1 MKRIVLALIAVAAHP
16 AAAQDTG
23 RSPSDVGRPPTFY
36 GHPALKGCIVE
47 RVKLVA
53 SGNADTPLIDPLPYS
68 APRPGTANTSQ
79 QGPVNGPEPGSNPA
93 TIFTGYA
100 FEYHSDLN
108 GVNGCTSQQYRQYL
122 QVELDKTTGA
132 IASVKGT
139 GMDPSVKVWQTD
151 NVPPGRTAPLARSIF
166 DLTTSSKPYP
176 LLGGIVA
183 EGTPSRIHWLDVPGY
198 TAPAGGAGMNT
209 AHAFVQIAL
218 LKSVTYGSN
227 HDHGGYCLSGHTVV
241 VDLATGDAMAP
252 AAVTAMFGR
261 AAAGKQPSK
270 LQAQAATALRSTPA
284 NGGYQGTANPEFREL
299 ICTTF

>member
-1 MKRIVLALIAVAAHP
+1 M
-16 AAAQDTG
+16 
-23 RSPSDVGRPPTFY
+23 
-36 GHPALKGCIVE
+36 
-47 RVKLVA
+47 
-53 SGNADTPLIDPLPYS
+53 
-68 APRPGTANTSQ
+68 
-79 QGPVNGPEPGSNPA
+79 
-93 TIFTGYA
+93 
-100 FEYHSDLN
+100 
-108 GVNGCTSQQYRQYL
+108 

-139 GMDPSVKVWQTD
+139 GFNPAVKVWQAD
-151 NVPPGRTAPLARSIF
+151 NVPPGQTAPLARSIF

-176 LLGGIVA
+176 LKGGIVS

-198 TAPAGGAGMNT
+198 TAPAGGTGMNT

-252 AAVTAMFGR
+252 AAVTALFGR
-261 AAAGKQPSK
+261 ATAGKQPSK

-284 NGGYQGTANPEFREL
+284 NGGYQGTADPEFREL
-299 ICTTF
+299 MCTTF